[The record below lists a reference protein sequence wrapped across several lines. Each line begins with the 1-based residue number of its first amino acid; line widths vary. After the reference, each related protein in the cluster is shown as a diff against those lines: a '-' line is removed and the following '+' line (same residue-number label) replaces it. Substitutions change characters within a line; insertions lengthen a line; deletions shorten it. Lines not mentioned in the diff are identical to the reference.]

1 MSGWYFPCFVSHCDS
16 IVQEGSEFTRAGR
29 AGIFSLNSQLFCH
42 FPQSASHLR
51 ICCKSQELRKPALND
66 SQQNLRLHLAMSA
79 RQDSDSDVAKHK
91 KKKKSAKVW
100 VMASNYS
107 SSRSNGVPSG
117 YLT

>member
-1 MSGWYFPCFVSHCDS
+1 MFFRIATALFRKEVSL
-16 IVQEGSEFTRAGR
+16 QGLAGL
-29 AGIFSLNSQLFCH
+29 ASFFFNSQLFCH
-42 FPQSASHLR
+42 FSQSASHLR

-117 YLT
+117 CLT